1 MTNIY
6 CIRPKGFNVGNEVI
20 HVGVHHELNQ
30 AFGETVNVINL
41 PATSR
46 WEANNKAGFTPAT
59 VHEINQYGDGVV
71 VGGGNLYENG
81 ELDVR
86 PSALETLEVP
96 MMLFSLSMG
105 RIYNRRLELVRRT
118 DSMTDDTL
126 RALHKQAA
134 VSMARDA
141 TTQRHLASV
150 GCESVLGA
158 CPTMFT
164 SEVPQHLVPP
174 ATDAADALISVRTPN
189 LMSVPIDLQM
199 RVPHDIRAIADRLRE
214 LGYERVKLLCHD
226 HRDIPFAA
234 SFGDLEY
241 VYTDDVYAF
250 LSLLKSARL
259 TVSYRLHSVLPCLS
273 YGTPVIKISYDER
286 GTNTLDTVGM
296 GDWNIDM
303 TQEPSV
309 IEAVNDRI
317 ARIDELPALREAA
330 EPRWQEMRRAQEHCM
345 STFAERVRQYQA
357 RNKAASRA
365 PALTTTEAL

>member
-20 HVGVHHELNQ
+20 HVGLQHILNT

-46 WEANNKAGFTPAT
+46 WEAHNKAGFTPAT
-59 VHEINQYGDGVV
+59 VHEMNQYGDGVI

-81 ELDVR
+81 ELDVVA
-86 PSALETLEVP
+86 SALETLEIP

-118 DSMTDDTL
+118 DSMTDETL
-126 RALHKQAA
+126 RVLHRRADLSMSRDHQTHAHLSAA
-134 VSMARDA
+134 
-141 TTQRHLASV
+141 
-150 GCESVLGA
+150 GCPSRMGA
-158 CPTMFT
+158 CPTLFV
-164 SEVPQHLVPP
+164 SEIPQHRIPQ
-174 ATDAADALISVRTPN
+174 ATNTADALISVRTPS

-199 RVPHDIRAIADRLRE
+199 SVPHDIRAMYEHLVE

-234 SFGDLEY
+234 SFGDIEY

-250 LSLLKSARL
+250 LSLLQSTRL
-259 TVSYRLHSVLPCLS
+259 NVSYRLHSVLPCLS
-273 YGTPVIKISYDER
+273 YGTPVVKVSYDER
-286 GTNTLDTVGM
+286 GTSTLESVGL

-303 TQEPSV
+303 TQERDV
-309 IEAVNDRI
+309 VGAVRDRVG
-317 ARIDELPALREAA
+317 RLDELTALRAGA
-330 EPRWQEMRRAQEHCM
+330 QGRWDEIRDVQM
-345 STFAERVRQYQA
+345 SMMGDFADRVRGHQDRNAA
-357 RNKAASRA
+357 RSTY
-365 PALTTTEAL
+365 ALTPAGR